1 MKKTMMALTVTL
13 MIVSPALAE
22 EMKMNNQMMGHDM
35 MQGTSMH
42 QSKMSQ
48 SNDPRTSLNLSA
60 PMRRHQLAM
69 MREHLKAVDD
79 IVAYIAQGKFDAA
92 SKIAHSKLGLTPEMK
107 KMCAMLGKRNSDFRK
122 TGLAFHKS
130 ADELG
135 DTLKK
140 GDLNQSLHALH
151 TTMNYC
157 IQCHATFRQ

>member
-42 QSKMSQ
+42 QSKMPQ
-48 SNDPRTSLNLSA
+48 SDDPRTSLNLSA

-92 SKIAHSKLGLTPEMK
+92 SKTAHSKLGLTPEMK